1 MYRSIRKTGR
11 FLRKSL
17 SLVIAFSMMISVC
30 MISGFSIGVS
40 AASSAGQKF
49 DINLSQNSTWRN
61 LTTLNVRFANASGTI
76 LSTHVGATKSNG
88 VFQVTAPAGA
98 TQIEISSAPFSLS
111 STSAVASGYRR
122 IVLKNP
128 VNGKTYADPHVHYY
142 GGDSSHGATT
152 WPGTKMTSLGGGYYY
167 CDIHSS
173 YTTLNFNDNGNTSTQ
188 TADLSI
194 EKSYS
199 DNVSYYNGSSW
210 TNPFVKTIDISSASS
225 NSEVEF
231 YLQSDGTFKESKYLS
246 TIADQSANPNVTFA
260 TVFVINQNW
269 NSLNS
274 VYATY
279 DYDDPYKATVKLD
292 KDTYNGVTV
301 FKGKIPKDALLRF
314 HPQASTTTGASE
326 ATRYVSYGDTTG
338 YSDNTSTYKITSSS
352 EFWGKFSEI
361 NNVNYDATVTD
372 RFSNSSN
379 IIGVDATYYD
389 YISDNERTYGYLHNV
404 ENSYNDG
411 NAMWFPFTNFNKYI
425 SSIAANNSAWSYPL
439 YFGNFFKDGNQYG
452 YSGEISGLTR
462 YYDSDYRYAINNSN
476 GLSDMHQSI
485 QGLAYPKLDSD
496 GDIQVANGLKMPYF
510 DTNTLSA
517 AKYNG
522 NRVAKVFKSSFPFK
536 SSTNSSG
543 VTTYSF
549 NSKNAADN
557 VYFTWDGTTPKYV
570 NYGAGTGYGVSDA
583 AQVFGNDSNGYGIFP
598 FNNNSAQKSQTIA
611 ENSGSLPS
619 VPSNQFYIQSSAS
632 NYYIYLFEGSSASK
646 TITLSNKTTV
656 NGVSYFVVN
665 DTEVA
670 GYSKCIFKPNSD
682 NWTGQTGNLT
692 ISSLMGGVWKT
703 DGTAYTA
710 GTSRTY
716 TRGGNDNLDFGFGV
730 RLDIDFRVPENGTV
744 NGLASGSPVT
754 FDYSGDD
761 DLWVYIGTD
770 PTGANAELVLDL
782 GGDHKEATGNI
793 NFKNMT
799 ATANNVYANYSS
811 STSSTGVTVPS
822 DEIWVKTDS
831 YTDFCIYAWND
842 SSNGYVKPYVTSDG
856 FYKFRSSQFGSYTG
870 GIFCKWQN
878 VSDGKLSGDLT
889 LSSLYGK
896 AWNGNGSSYT
906 GGSSGNTNLGTVT
919 KNFNGGAKLDPNTT
933 YHMVVF
939 YMERGLAESNF
950 SVGFT
955 MTPANNDLKVNKAL
969 DTADVVAEIADDL
982 KKKENYT
989 FSIKDNNGAGDSSG
1003 KAYTID
1009 EGSEQYLQ
1017 NSSFKLKDTNTADF
1031 NNTFK
1036 TESQMVVSETID
1048 NTALSYDT
1056 SWELVDNKLGG
1067 TIDHSTSQGNNRT
1080 SSFNLVDP
1088 NDSSSFAQLQ
1098 LNYTNTIKTSPLSLK
1113 KLVQNEDGTDYA
1125 TDKQFVFQLLL
1136 DLDGSGSTY
1145 APKAYPVEYT
1155 ISGDSTV
1162 YRASEDGRF
1171 TIKKDQTVTL
1181 LGIPIGAT
1189 YTLKESASA
1198 GFAKVND
1205 ISGTILTNA
1214 AQNSVTAVNVTKPV
1228 NTVVSVNKTLDNANY
1243 SGSVFTYTIT
1253 GLGAMTTKY
1262 DDPAN
1267 PGEKL
1272 MSFSTAGRSQT
1283 KAAPVNGV
1291 VTFDSA
1297 DVLNFVEPGYYRF
1310 KITEDF
1316 ASSIS
1321 AADRNDYIM
1330 DAYTVLVEIQ
1340 VDSDGNV
1347 QSPKYSKIANYRF
1360 DNITSDSGY
1369 EQFFNNYNF
1378 VTTPR
1383 TFANQT
1389 QHGKVTVAKKAQDD
1403 TKIVGTVFGLIKVAG
1418 DVNDISAENLDS
1430 IIKANKNIA
1439 KAATQNDGTAKFEN
1453 LVIFENGDEQY
1464 TTNGTWVKGSD
1475 YTTGSTLHQKYCL
1488 FEYSPS
1494 SGYNPTYVKQFFTL
1508 PMEGKYDVTLDD
1520 VVDGLVVTPNASGS
1534 GMSMFMFVGLAIIG
1548 TGTLAVAGYVLYDKK
1563 SRKKRRARYTARH

>member
-152 WPGTKMTSLGGGYYY
+152 WPGTKMTPLGGGYYY

-510 DTNTLSA
+510 DTDTLSA

-598 FNNNSAQKSQTIA
+598 FNNNSAQKSQTIS

-619 VPSNQFYIQSSAS
+619 VPSNQFHIQSSAS

-1036 TESQMVVSETID
+1036 TESKMVVSESID
-1048 NTALSYDT
+1048 NSALSYDT

-1520 VVDGLVVTPNASGS
+1520 VVDGLIVTPNASGS

>member
-1520 VVDGLVVTPNASGS
+1520 VVDGLIVTPNASGS

>member
-152 WPGTKMTSLGGGYYY
+152 WPGTKMTLLGGGYYY

-510 DTNTLSA
+510 DTDTLSA

-598 FNNNSAQKSQTIA
+598 FNNNSAQKSQTIS

-619 VPSNQFYIQSSAS
+619 VPSNQFHIQSSAS

-1036 TESQMVVSETID
+1036 TESKMVVSESID
-1048 NTALSYDT
+1048 NSALSYDT

-1508 PMEGKYDVTLDD
+1508 PKDGNYSVTLDD
-1520 VVDGLVVTPNASGS
+1520 VVDGLILSPNASGS

-1548 TGTLAVAGYVLYDKK
+1548 TGTLAVMGYVLYDRKC
-1563 SRKKRRARYTARH
+1563 RKKRRARYTARH

>member
-510 DTNTLSA
+510 DTDTLSA

-598 FNNNSAQKSQTIA
+598 FNNNSAQKSQTIS

-906 GGSSGNTNLGTVT
+906 GGSSGNTNLGAVT
-919 KNFNGGAKLDPNTT
+919 KKFNNGAQLDPNTT

-955 MTPANNDLKVNKAL
+955 MTPANNDLKVSKAL

-982 KKKENYT
+982 KKNENYT

-1003 KAYTID
+1003 KAYTVND
-1009 EGSEQYLQ
+1009 GEAQYLQ

-1098 LNYTNTIKTSPLSLK
+1098 LNYTNTIKTSLLSLK

-1283 KAAPVNGV
+1283 KTAPVNGV

-1520 VVDGLVVTPNASGS
+1520 VVDGLIVTPNASGS

>member
-510 DTNTLSA
+510 DTDTLSA

-598 FNNNSAQKSQTIA
+598 FNNNSAQKSQTIS

-619 VPSNQFYIQSSAS
+619 VPSNQFHIQSSAS

-878 VSDGKLSGDLT
+878 VSDGELSGDLT

-982 KKKENYT
+982 KENENYT

-1283 KAAPVNGV
+1283 KAVPVNGV

-1520 VVDGLVVTPNASGS
+1520 VVDGLIVTPNASGS

-1563 SRKKRRARYTARH
+1563 SCKKRRARYTARH

>member
-1036 TESQMVVSETID
+1036 TESKMVVSESID
-1048 NTALSYDT
+1048 NSALSYDT

-1520 VVDGLVVTPNASGS
+1520 VVDGLIVTPNASGS

>member
-510 DTNTLSA
+510 DTDTLSA

-1036 TESQMVVSETID
+1036 TESKMVVSESID
-1048 NTALSYDT
+1048 NSALSYDT

-1347 QSPKYSKIANYRF
+1347 QPTKYCKIANYRF
-1360 DNITSDSGY
+1360 NNITSDSGY

-1520 VVDGLVVTPNASGS
+1520 VVDGLIVTPNASGS

>member
-510 DTNTLSA
+510 DTDTLSA

-619 VPSNQFYIQSSAS
+619 VPSNQFHIQSSAS

-1036 TESQMVVSETID
+1036 TESKMVVSESID
-1048 NTALSYDT
+1048 NSALSYDT

-1520 VVDGLVVTPNASGS
+1520 VVDGLIVTPNASGS

>member
-510 DTNTLSA
+510 DTDTLSA

-730 RLDIDFRVPENGTV
+730 RLDIDFRVPQNGTV

-1520 VVDGLVVTPNASGS
+1520 VVDGLIVTPNASGS

>member
-152 WPGTKMTSLGGGYYY
+152 WPGTKMTPLGGGYYY

-510 DTNTLSA
+510 DTDTLSA

-598 FNNNSAQKSQTIA
+598 FNNNSAQKSQTIS

-619 VPSNQFYIQSSAS
+619 VPSNQFHIQSSAS

-1036 TESQMVVSETID
+1036 TESKMVVSESID
-1048 NTALSYDT
+1048 NSALSYDT

-1383 TFANQT
+1383 TFEVPP
-1389 QHGKVTVAKKAQDD
+1389 KV
-1403 TKIVGTVFGLIKVAG
+1403 
-1418 DVNDISAENLDS
+1418 
-1430 IIKANKNIA
+1430 
-1439 KAATQNDGTAKFEN
+1439 
-1453 LVIFENGDEQY
+1453 
-1464 TTNGTWVKGSD
+1464 
-1475 YTTGSTLHQKYCL
+1475 
-1488 FEYSPS
+1488 
-1494 SGYNPTYVKQFFTL
+1494 
-1508 PMEGKYDVTLDD
+1508 
-1520 VVDGLVVTPNASGS
+1520 
-1534 GMSMFMFVGLAIIG
+1534 
-1548 TGTLAVAGYVLYDKK
+1548 
-1563 SRKKRRARYTARH
+1563 

>member
-510 DTNTLSA
+510 DTDTLSA

-598 FNNNSAQKSQTIA
+598 FNNNSAQKSQTIS

-619 VPSNQFYIQSSAS
+619 VPSNQFHIQSSAS

-906 GGSSGNTNLGTVT
+906 GGSSGNTNLGAVT
-919 KNFNGGAKLDPNTT
+919 KKFNNGAQLDPNTT

-1036 TESQMVVSETID
+1036 TESKMVVSESID
-1048 NTALSYDT
+1048 NSALSYDT

-1520 VVDGLVVTPNASGS
+1520 VVDGLIVTPNASGS

>member
-510 DTNTLSA
+510 DTDTLSA

-730 RLDIDFRVPENGTV
+730 RLDIDFRVPQNGTV

-982 KKKENYT
+982 KENENYT

-1520 VVDGLVVTPNASGS
+1520 VVDGLIVTPNASGS

>member
-510 DTNTLSA
+510 DTDTLSA

-770 PTGANAELVLDL
+770 PTGADAELVLDL

-793 NFKNMT
+793 NFKTMQ
-799 ATANNVYANYSS
+799 ATANNVYADY
-811 STSSTGVTVPS
+811 STSTGSTGVTVPS

-831 YTDFCIYAWND
+831 YTDFCIYAWNG
-842 SSNGYVKPYVTSDG
+842 SSNGYVKPYATSDG

-1036 TESQMVVSETID
+1036 TESKMVVSESID
-1048 NTALSYDT
+1048 NSALSYDT

-1508 PMEGKYDVTLDD
+1508 PKDGNYSVTLDD
-1520 VVDGLVVTPNASGS
+1520 VVDGLILSPNASGS

-1548 TGTLAVAGYVLYDKK
+1548 TGTLAVMGYVLYDRKC
-1563 SRKKRRARYTARH
+1563 RKKRRARYTARH

>member
-510 DTNTLSA
+510 DTDTLSA

-598 FNNNSAQKSQTIA
+598 FNNNSAQKSQTIS

-619 VPSNQFYIQSSAS
+619 VPSNQFHIQSSAS

-1036 TESQMVVSETID
+1036 TESKMVVSESID
-1048 NTALSYDT
+1048 NSALSYDT

-1508 PMEGKYDVTLDD
+1508 PKDGNYSVTLDD
-1520 VVDGLVVTPNASGS
+1520 VVDGLILSPNASGS

-1548 TGTLAVAGYVLYDKK
+1548 TGTLAVMGYVLYDRKC
-1563 SRKKRRARYTARH
+1563 RKKRRARYTARH

>member
-510 DTNTLSA
+510 DTDTLSA

-619 VPSNQFYIQSSAS
+619 VPSNQFHIQSSAS

-1036 TESQMVVSETID
+1036 TESKMVVSESID
-1048 NTALSYDT
+1048 NSALSYDT

-1508 PMEGKYDVTLDD
+1508 PMEGKYDVILDD
-1520 VVDGLVVTPNASGS
+1520 VVDGLIVTPNASGS

>member
-510 DTNTLSA
+510 DTDTLSA

-703 DGTAYTA
+703 DGTAYTD

-906 GGSSGNTNLGTVT
+906 GGSSGNTNLGAVT
-919 KNFNGGAKLDPNTT
+919 KKFNNGAQLDPNTT

-955 MTPANNDLKVNKAL
+955 MTPANNDLKVSKAL

-982 KKKENYT
+982 KKNENYT

-1003 KAYTID
+1003 KAYTVND
-1009 EGSEQYLQ
+1009 GEAQYLQ

-1067 TIDHSTSQGNNRT
+1067 TINHSTSQGNNRT

-1494 SGYNPTYVKQFFTL
+1494 SGYNPTYVKQLFTL

-1520 VVDGLVVTPNASGS
+1520 VVDGLIVTPNASGS